1 MSITICIY
9 IHTNIY
15 HTTLYFTDWLL
26 KAYHADETKLSNASV
41 HYYFQTGAEANDHLR
56 SFVSRDLTLFSTR
69 KNNFFI
75 TNVAAN
81 KGIQC
86 RFSTRGII
94 AESHYDAGK
103 NMVGMIKGAKR
114 YILTPSHTCKQ
125 LGIIRLVS

>member
-1 MSITICIY
+1 MHVHIY
-9 IHTNIY
+9 IYTRTSINQTI
-15 HTTLYFTDWLL
+15 LYYIDWLL
-26 KAYHADETKLSNASV
+26 KAYHADETKISNASV

-114 YILTPSHTCKQ
+114 YILTPPHTCKQ
-125 LGIIRLVS
+125 LGIIRLV